1 MEYMVDAWLE
11 RREPVVR
18 LIDMKNCATL
28 AEWRGETLRKLF
40 DEGFLELDCLL
51 ESALQFLGAGK
62 FPNKKFA
69 DKCK

>member
-11 RREPVVR
+11 RRDPVVR

-28 AEWRGETLRKLF
+28 TEWRGETLRKLF

-51 ESALQFLGAGK
+51 ESALQFFWAGK
-62 FPNKKFA
+62 FPYKKFA
-69 DKCK
+69 DNCE